1 MLINLLI
8 WGLLLLIGVSDAKE
22 YRIPNKWLV
31 MLLIASILPLLVFDS
46 PVSVTSLWAD
56 KVLGFA
62 IMFAG
67 GLLCYAPIR
76 LMAAGDVKLLAVMGF
91 IVGASHVSAFVA
103 CIAGAVVFVGALYWL
118 HNRSARTFRRAGD
131 FRKGDIVHTLTMKG
145 IESNVAH
152 VTPMPFAPAMII
164 GLAMYD
170 YLLL

>member
-1 MLINLLI
+1 MVLFVAMLSLVIA
-8 WGLLLLIGVSDAKE
+8 D
-22 YRIPNKWLV
+22 YPNQSL
-31 MLLIASILPLLVFDS
+31 
-46 PVSVTSLWAD
+46 SLWAD

-62 IMFAG
+62 IMFVG
-67 GLLCYAPIR
+67 GLLCYAPSR

-131 FRKGDIVHTLTMKG
+131 FRKGDIVHTLTIKG
-145 IESNVAH
+145 VESNVAH
-152 VTPMPFAPAMII
+152 VTPMPLAPVMII

>member
-1 MLINLLI
+1 MLWTILI
-8 WGLLLLIGVSDAKE
+8 LIGVSDARE
-22 YRIPNKWLV
+22 YRIPNSWIVMVLFVAMLSLV
-31 MLLIASILPLLVFDS
+31 IADYPNQSL
-46 PVSVTSLWAD
+46 SLWAD

-62 IMFAG
+62 IMFVG
-67 GLLCYAPIR
+67 GLLCYAPSR

-103 CIAGAVVFVGALYWL
+103 CIAGAVVFVGTLYWL

-145 IESNVAH
+145 VESNVAH
-152 VTPMPFAPAMII
+152 VTPMPLAPVMII